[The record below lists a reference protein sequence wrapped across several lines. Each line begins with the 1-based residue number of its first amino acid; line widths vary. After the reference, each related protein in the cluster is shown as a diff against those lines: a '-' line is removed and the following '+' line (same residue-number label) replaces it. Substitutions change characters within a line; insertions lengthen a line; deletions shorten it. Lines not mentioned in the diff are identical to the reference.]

1 MGTLLN
7 HWTMD
12 EAHHLR
18 QNLCVWI
25 GVMYKLPG
33 GSDGCQSSPCH
44 EMMMTIDQSEARDRG
59 DRPIRGQGVTSDLS
73 ASIIT
78 GSTTSHWDRVSSHW
92 LDTSVLRSHS
102 SKRVGV

>member
-33 GSDGCQSSPCH
+33 GSDGCQSSPCQN
-44 EMMMTIDQSEARDRG
+44 EMMMTIDQ
-59 DRPIRGQGVTSDLS
+59 
-73 ASIIT
+73 
-78 GSTTSHWDRVSSHW
+78 
-92 LDTSVLRSHS
+92 
-102 SKRVGV
+102 